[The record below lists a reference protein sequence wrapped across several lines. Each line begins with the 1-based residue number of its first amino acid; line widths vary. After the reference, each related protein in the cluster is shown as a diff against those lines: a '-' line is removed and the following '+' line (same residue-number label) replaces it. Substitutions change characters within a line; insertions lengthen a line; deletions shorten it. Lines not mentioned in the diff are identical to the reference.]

1 MSDTGSKQSDPDR
14 RKSEKRQRTDT
25 IYARVTPAEKAAFL
39 SRADKAGMTAAAFTR
54 AALIG
59 EAGPRAQRR
68 MPADA
73 TALRQVLGQL
83 GKTGSNL
90 NQIARY
96 LHTGGDTH
104 TVLPD
109 IQEALADLAHLRSVI
124 YDVLGKEPDGAAAAP
139 LSPAPSPPLE
149 PPAPSTKAAPSKF
162 IRPPRP

>member
-1 MSDTGSKQSDPDR
+1 MTDGGPSDR

-25 IYARVTPAEKAAFL
+25 IYARVTPAEKAALL

-73 TALRQVLGQL
+73 TALRQVLGHL

-109 IQEALADLAHLRSVI
+109 IQEALGDLARLRSLI
-124 YDVLGKEPDGAAAAP
+124 YDVLGKEPDDAPAASMP
-139 LSPAPSPPLE
+139 SAPSPPPE
-149 PPAPSTKAAPSKF
+149 PPAAPVKAAPSKF
-162 IRPPRP
+162 IQPPRP